1 MSIKEQLIL
10 QLLLYR
16 DTDRLLEA
24 IAAGDQSSEQLFSE
38 FTQQDY
44 LLGQRIIGFYGTDDQ
59 KMIGYDTLQPS
70 TGDTKVNLFQLLY
83 AFCRQ
88 HLTISQGVPMCRYR
102 YLLSWHNLTRHL
114 GEDLLT
120 TSFLAKTDL
129 ETCISLKSR
138 KNYQWPAYLHHD
150 NEALNQ
156 LMQKEISELHAHL
169 KGSTLNFELS
179 WLSLMNQI
187 CGRHDCFRKLGEHTV
202 MVNPLRREVAVHDLY
217 MLITIAASIRLQ
229 LYQMLT
235 GTCATLKNTRDRFC
249 QLIKIY
255 SSDYA
260 AYERRQLQLDIDVVR
275 HQYACHFIKGSRRD
289 IPDYAIPTGQQ
300 GVLTV
305 LTGERWLLYQ
315 MFRCVYDEGNKS
327 MYYQL
332 LFYLYLHIKTLF
344 RNEIIQTNPQI
355 GFYNF
360 SIYEQRK
367 DLFIPDGS
375 VYERLTSLLALGI
388 CFEDMSDKRY
398 MEYRIKPKNS
408 AVGNYVK
415 LFQMEQELKNNPY
428 GVNVYDWRHALIYHF
443 IKAKE
448 QYYSQATPR
457 HHTLRH
463 EVKLQVKSICTLHE
477 AQSDLCNRIVGIDA
491 ASSEIYCRPEVFAQA
506 FRYLRKES
514 SLHIKRPTLGMTYHV
529 GEDFYDIASG
539 LRAIDEV
546 IRYLGFCAN
555 DRLGHALVLG
565 TDVSTYYDKRGYE
578 LRGTA
583 LELLDNAIWLYFQG
597 QKIHGSETVCHFLY
611 NYANNKFLEI
621 YAEDAFDINSYYDSW
636 LLRGDAPEYYLQ
648 DAGVHSFS
656 SVQLSIDPWIR
667 YSFNDNRF
675 AMTARNNKVACRL
688 YAKYHY
694 NRYVRETGDKTEVF
708 QLPNS
713 IRSDYMLLLEQIQQ
727 RMLTRLERLHIAIE
741 CNPSS
746 NYKIGEMERY
756 DEHPILKFYNFG
768 IKTPYPTH
776 EVSVSINTD
785 DSGVFA
791 TSLEREY
798 ALMALALEK
807 RQDEAFGNTPRAVVE
822 WLNRVRKMSVEQR
835 FKKNKCK

>member
-1 MSIKEQLIL
+1 MSNQEHLIL

-16 DTDRLLEA
+16 NTDWLIGA
-24 IAAGDQSSEQLFSE
+24 IADGKQSSEQLLTE
-38 FTQQDY
+38 FTRQDY
-44 LLGQRIIGFYGTDDQ
+44 LLGQKTVGSYGTDDQ
-59 KMIGYDTLQPS
+59 QMVGYDAIQSNP
-70 TGDTKVNLFQLLY
+70 DVPKANLFHLLY
-83 AFCRQ
+83 SFSSR
-88 HLTISQGVPMCRYR
+88 HLAISQGTPICRYR
-102 YLLSWHNLTRHL
+102 YLLSWQELTRLL
-114 GEDLLT
+114 GEDILT
-120 TSFLAKTDL
+120 TAFLAKTDL
-129 ETCISLKSR
+129 DAGLLPNKRAS
-138 KNYQWPAYLHHD
+138 YQWAAYLHHD

-156 LMQKEISELHAHL
+156 LMLKEVSELHAHL

-187 CGRHDCFRKLGEHTV
+187 CGRHGAFNKLAEHTV
-202 MVNPLRREVAVHDLY
+202 MVNPLRRGSAVRDLY

-229 LYQMLT
+229 LYQMLN
-235 GTCATLKNTRDRFC
+235 GRVNGEGDAQSLFS
-249 QLIKIY
+249 QLIAIE

-260 AYERRQLQLDIDVVR
+260 ANERRQLQSEIDIVR
-275 HQYACHFIKGSRRD
+275 YQYAHHYKNDSQSVV
-289 IPDYAIPTGQQ
+289 PDYAIPAGQQ
-300 GVLTV
+300 GLLAV

-315 MFRCVYDEGNKS
+315 MFCGVYDDGNRN

-344 RNEIIQTNPQI
+344 RNEIVQTNPQI
-355 GFYNF
+355 GFHNF

-375 VYERLTSLLALGI
+375 VYEQLTALLALGT
-388 CFEDMSDKRY
+388 FLEEKPDKRF

-408 AVGNYVK
+408 PGANYAK

-428 GVNVYDWRHALIYHF
+428 GLKVDNWRHALIYHF
-443 IKAKE
+443 IKARG
-448 QYYSQATPR
+448 QSYCQALPR
-457 HHTLRH
+457 HHALRH
-463 EVKLQVKSICTLHE
+463 EVKLQAKSICKLHE
-477 AQSDLCNRIVGIDA
+477 EKSELCDRIVGIDA
-491 ASSEIYCRPEVFAQA
+491 ANSEIYTRPEVFAQA
-506 FRYLRKES
+506 FRYLRRES
-514 SLHIKRPTLGMTYHV
+514 SLHSLRPTLGMTYHV

-539 LRAIDEV
+539 LRAVDEV
-546 IRYLGFCAN
+546 IYYLGFCAN

-565 TDVSTYYDKRGYE
+565 TDVHTYYDKRSYE
-578 LRGTA
+578 LRGTEM
-583 LELLDNAIWLYFQG
+583 ELLDNAVWLYFQG
-597 QKIHGSETVCHFLY
+597 QKITGSETVCHFLY

-621 YAEDAFDINSYYDSW
+621 YEEESFDINSYYDSW

-648 DAGVHSFS
+648 DAEEHSFS
-656 SVQLSIDPWIR
+656 SALLSIDPWMC
-667 YSFNDNRF
+667 YSFNDNKF
-675 AMTARNNKVACRL
+675 AETARKNKAACYL

-694 NRYVRETGDKTEVF
+694 NRHVRETGDSTTTF
-708 QLPNS
+708 RLPHS
-713 IRSDYMLLLEQIQQ
+713 IRKEYMLLLEQIQQ

-785 DSGVFA
+785 DAGVFA
-791 TSLEREY
+791 TSLDREY

-807 RQDEAFGNTPRAVVE
+807 RQDEAYGNTPRAVVE

-835 FKKNKCK
+835 FLKE